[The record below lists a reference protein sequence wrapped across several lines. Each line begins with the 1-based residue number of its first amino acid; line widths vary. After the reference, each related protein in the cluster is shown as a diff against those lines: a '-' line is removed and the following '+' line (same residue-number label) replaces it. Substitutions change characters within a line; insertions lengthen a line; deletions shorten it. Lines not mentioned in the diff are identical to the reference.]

1 MKAVS
6 RSNGDCKK
14 KSCPDSFIGLE
25 GLPPQAPNGRE
36 MTRLT
41 RKHILMF
48 SVAAALWICNGQI
61 SLNNGSLLA
70 QAEADPGV
78 T

>member
-6 RSNGDCKK
+6 RSYDADRKP
-14 KSCPDSFIGLE
+14 CPDSFIGRD
-25 GLPPQAPNGRE
+25 GMPPQAPKGRK
-36 MTRLT
+36 MTRLI

-48 SVAAALWICNGQI
+48 GVAAALWICNGQI